1 MASVFKKDDN
11 YVDKKPRNTYDLSFQ
26 NNLTTNFGKL
36 VPVLCQEVLPGD
48 SFRIKPTFG
57 LRFMPQV
64 FPVQTRMRAHIHY
77 FYVRNRTLWK
87 DWMDFIGR
95 TKEGL
100 VPPYLQLSK
109 EQCKKLRP
117 SSLYDYLGLPTWLKA
132 ENKDVYAATPDYHI
146 NCVYDWTSGLLKT
159 GVPTNELYTLNATNG
174 VNEISRVYY
183 KYTEPKEDHHFNP
196 RTYIFEKP
204 VMLPLK
210 LNGQEFKLQWRYKS
224 TVDMNI
230 YTILKMQNGDVV
242 VYPIWSTPISQ
253 VKTVGSG
260 LQYTAKDGST
270 KRSHIMAVLGY
281 FIADAPQNLP
291 LGARYSADLNVVTNP
306 NLYNGIPLSFIEP
319 YSIPICN
326 EVNTDGQR
334 VSALP
339 ARAYQA
345 IFNSFY
351 RNAEVTPFIRNGV
364 REYNVYVTNDDG
376 GADTTDYELYNRPWS
391 DDRFTTCRVSPQAGD
406 APLVGLTGVQGA
418 TFTLSDDDGTTS
430 KLRLQV
436 DSSTGKV
443 ISVQDTNDDAAKEL
457 SDAINSAINYGIT
470 INDLRNVN
478 SFQKWLEN
486 KNRIGFKYRD
496 QLMSHY
502 GVKARYDT
510 LQMPEFIGGVSRDV
524 VVNQISQT
532 VQTENDGNLGDI
544 AGQAGVVGSGN
555 DVECYCDEH
564 GFIIGIMSVVPA
576 PMYSQTMPKHL
587 MKSDAFDYFFPEFG
601 KIGFQPILNK
611 ELSFVQSYFEN
622 KPDEVFGYQRA
633 WSEYLENLDSVHGLF
648 QSDLK
653 NFLVGRVFG
662 STPQLSGDFLY
673 VNNKDLNNIFYV
685 DDDNDKILG
694 QIYHDIKAKRQIPL
708 YGIPELD

>member
-1 MASVFKKDDN
+1 MASVFTKDDKFI
-11 YVDKKPRNTYDLSFQ
+11 YKQPRNTYDLSFQ

-87 DWMDFIGR
+87 DWTDFIGR

-100 VPPYLQLSK
+100 VPPYLKLTK
-109 EQCKKLRP
+109 KQCKNLKP
-117 SSLYDYLGLPTWLKA
+117 STLYDYLGLPTWLKA
-132 ENKDVYAATPDYHI
+132 ENKDVYTSVPDYHI
-146 NCVYDWTSGLLKT
+146 NCVYDWQSGVLKKN
-159 GVPTNELYTLNATNG
+159 VPLNEIYELNATNQA
-174 VNEISRVYY
+174 NEITRVYY
-183 KYTEPKEDHHFNP
+183 KYTQQNNDHLVNP

-204 VMLPLK
+204 VLLPLT
-210 LNGQEFKLQWRYKS
+210 LNGQSFKLQWRYKS
-224 TVDMNI
+224 SVEMNI

-242 VYPIWSTPISQ
+242 VYPIWSTPTEQI
-253 VKTVGSG
+253 KNVGSG
-260 LQYTAKDGST
+260 LQYNVEGGTR
-270 KRSHIMAVLGY
+270 RSNIMAVLGY

-291 LGARYSADLNVVTNP
+291 LDARYSADLQVVTNP
-306 NLYNGIPLSFIEP
+306 KLYNGIPLSFIEP

-326 EVNTDGQR
+326 EVNTEGER
-334 VSALP
+334 VSALAP
-339 ARAYQA
+339 RAYQA
-345 IFNSFY
+345 VFNAFY
-351 RNAEVTPFIRNGV
+351 RNAEVTPFVRNGV
-364 REYNVYVTNDDG
+364 REYNVYVTNDEG
-376 GADTTDYELYNRPWS
+376 GADSTDYDLFNRPWS
-391 DDRFTTCRVSPQAGD
+391 DDRFTTCRVSPQAGE
-406 APLVGLTGVQGA
+406 APIIGLTGVQGA

-430 KLRLQV
+430 QLRLQV

-443 ISVQDTNDDAAKEL
+443 ISVQDSNTNDAKEL
-457 SDAINSAINYGIT
+457 TDAINSAINYGIT
-470 INDLRNVN
+470 IADLRNVN

-486 KNRIGFKYRD
+486 KNRVGFKYRD
-496 QLMSHY
+496 QLMAHY
-502 GVKARYDT
+502 GVKARYDA

-532 VQTENDGNLGDI
+532 VETDTGNLGDI
-544 AGQAGVVGSGN
+544 AGQAGVVGSGEN
-555 DVECYCDEH
+555 VSCYCDEH
-564 GFIIGIMSVVPA
+564 GFIIGIMSVVPS

-587 MKSDAFDYFFPEFG
+587 LKSDAFDYFFPEFG

-611 ELSFVQSYFEN
+611 EISFVQSHFEN
-622 KPDEVFGYQRA
+622 KENEVFGYQRA
-633 WSEYLENLDSVHGLF
+633 WSDYLENLDSVHGLF

-653 NFLVGRVFG
+653 NFLLGRVFG

-685 DDDNDKILG
+685 DDENDKILG
-694 QIYHDIKAKRQIPL
+694 QVYHDIKAKRQIPL
-708 YGIPELD
+708 YGIPELE